1 MLERYESAAAMVGDL
16 RPDSPVYGLRPHAL
30 TATARRFVEG
40 FPGAVLYAVKCN
52 DDPRVLDALAEGGVR
67 HFDVASMGELEAVR
81 SRFGEAECHF
91 MHPVKSRADIARAYR
106 VHGVRVF
113 ALDCTE
119 ELAKIVEETGDADD
133 LELMIRLDVPRGA
146 AVQDLGGKF
155 GASVPEAARLL
166 ADAART
172 AEGRTRKVGLTFHVG
187 SQCLNPLAWRR
198 AIELA
203 DAARRL
209 AGVEIAALDVGGGF
223 PAPYVGVEPPP
234 LQAFV
239 AEIRA
244 ALADHGFG
252 PEVRLACEPG
262 RALVAEGLSVIV
274 RVVLRKDDA
283 LYVTDGVYGAL
294 SELRLPG
301 IRLPV
306 RLIRSDGATAGP
318 VSNFRLFGPTCDP
331 IDEMVGP
338 FTLPDDAREGDW
350 IEIGQCGAYS
360 TALNTGF
367 NGFGRGRFVALADP
381 PLRPSYAERAR
392 KAA

>member
-1 MLERYESAAAMVGDL
+1 L
-16 RPDSPVYGLRPHAL
+16 RRG
-30 TATARRFVEG
+30 
-40 FPGAVLYAVKCN
+40 C
-52 DDPRVLDALAEGGVR
+52 
-67 HFDVASMGELEAVR
+67 R
-81 SRFGEAECHF
+81 S
-91 MHPVKSRADIARAYR
+91 
-106 VHGVRVF
+106 
-113 ALDCTE
+113 L
-119 ELAKIVEETGDADD
+119 
-133 LELMIRLDVPRGA
+133 
-146 AVQDLGGKF
+146 
-155 GASVPEAARLL
+155 
-166 ADAART
+166 
-172 AEGRTRKVGLTFHVG
+172 
-187 SQCLNPLAWRR
+187 
-198 AIELA
+198 
-203 DAARRL
+203 
-209 AGVEIAALDVGGGF
+209 
-223 PAPYVGVEPPP
+223 
-234 LQAFV
+234 
-239 AEIRA
+239 
-244 ALADHGFG
+244 
-252 PEVRLACEPG
+252 
-262 RALVAEGLSVIV
+262 VIV